1 MKRKEESLRDWQTH
15 LSNREY
21 KLESGEENLCS
32 LMREI
37 RIKDSLLADKD
48 ILINKKDCDMEDLR
62 RECRED
68 ISREVEVC

>member
-1 MKRKEESLRDWQTH
+1 
-15 LSNREY
+15 
-21 KLESGEENLCS
+21 
-32 LMREI
+32 MREI

-48 ILINKKDCDMEDLR
+48 VLINKKDRDMEDLR

>member
-1 MKRKEESLRDWQTH
+1 MKRKEESLHDWQTQ

-21 KLESGEENLCS
+21 KIESGEENLCS
-32 LMREI
+32 LMRGL

-48 ILINKKDCDMEDLR
+48 VLISKKDRDIEDVR

-68 ISREVEVC
+68 IRWEVEVC

>member
-1 MKRKEESLRDWQTH
+1 MKRKEESLRDWQTQ

-48 ILINKKDCDMEDLR
+48 VLINKKDRDMDDLR
-62 RECRED
+62 RECTED
-68 ISREVEVC
+68 IRREVEVC